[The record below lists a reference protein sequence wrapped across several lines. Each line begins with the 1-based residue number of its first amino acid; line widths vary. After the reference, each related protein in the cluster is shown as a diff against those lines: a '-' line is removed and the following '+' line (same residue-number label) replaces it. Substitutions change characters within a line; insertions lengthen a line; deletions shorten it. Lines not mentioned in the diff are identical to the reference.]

1 MEPDDISCEDFEVVG
16 IEVQYA
22 LRVVCELGKGLIA
35 LEKKAVE
42 IVGLASV
49 VASDGAFVVVG
60 EEVGDCTNIAFAGC
74 CVLGANG

>member
-1 MEPDDISCEDFEVVG
+1 LEPDDIACEDFEVVG
-16 IEVQYA
+16 VEVQHA
-22 LRVVCELGKGLIA
+22 LCVVCELGKGFIA

-49 VASDGAFVVVG
+49 DAGNGAFVVVG